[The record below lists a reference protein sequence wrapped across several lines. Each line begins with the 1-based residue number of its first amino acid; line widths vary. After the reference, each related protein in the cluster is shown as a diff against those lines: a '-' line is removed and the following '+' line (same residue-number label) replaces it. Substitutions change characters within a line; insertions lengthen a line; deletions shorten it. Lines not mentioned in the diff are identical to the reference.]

1 MSITKRVRKDG
12 SSVYDVSEYV
22 GFKPDGTRAREYA
35 TRPTLREARAAQAD
49 MLAKRDAARGR
60 KATLRHYVEVVW
72 WPSLKDLAPSSRTTY
87 ERELR
92 LRIMPAL
99 GQRDLRSI
107 DRTMIQARVDGC
119 ATETVARKAVSVLKA
134 VLNEAK
140 ADGLLPSNPAC
151 ARFAYPSPGRKRDE
165 GTVVTR
171 FSSMG
176 PLFDAAEEYGAEV
189 GEQTVLKLMVTGMLM
204 GMRPEERYALDWDSF
219 DAAYT
224 RCDVTAAYTTASKAE
239 GGAHMKAPK
248 TELSTRTV
256 PVPDAARA
264 YLLRMERGSGAFIEG
279 ADGGRISPSTAQKR
293 IKRFYRVAAER
304 GLRLP
309 YITIENMRHSFA
321 TSYLHAGG
329 NIEDLSRILGHSD
342 INTTY
347 RRYVRPS
354 VDDLAIGMSSV
365 VRI

>member
-35 TRPTLREARAAQAD
+35 TRQTLREARAAQAD

-107 DRTMIQARVDGC
+107 DRTMIQAMVDGC

-140 ADGLLPSNPAC
+140 ADGLLSSNPAC

-204 GMRPEERYALDWDSF
+204 GMRPEERYALD
-219 DAAYT
+219 
-224 RCDVTAAYTTASKAE
+224 
-239 GGAHMKAPK
+239 
-248 TELSTRTV
+248 
-256 PVPDAARA
+256 
-264 YLLRMERGSGAFIEG
+264 
-279 ADGGRISPSTAQKR
+279 
-293 IKRFYRVAAER
+293 
-304 GLRLP
+304 
-309 YITIENMRHSFA
+309 
-321 TSYLHAGG
+321 
-329 NIEDLSRILGHSD
+329 
-342 INTTY
+342 
-347 RRYVRPS
+347 
-354 VDDLAIGMSSV
+354 
-365 VRI
+365 